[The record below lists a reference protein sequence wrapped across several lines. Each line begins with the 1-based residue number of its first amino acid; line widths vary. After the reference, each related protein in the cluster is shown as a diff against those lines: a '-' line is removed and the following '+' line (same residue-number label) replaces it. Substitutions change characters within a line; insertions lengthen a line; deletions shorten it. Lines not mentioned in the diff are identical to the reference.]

1 MKKIRTKSSEAKKQK
16 RNQMIVGVV
25 LVFVMFGSVFGVI
38 VNSFGQKKDSK
49 NIEYNGIEFA
59 EQNGFWFASKNNFNF
74 VFRNNPEQV
83 EEIDAELNYFNSYEG
98 KPLYIY
104 SEDYEAE
111 LEVLRNFF
119 YQNQIVQRV
128 QPACLD
134 EEGDIFNQTFVCETD
149 SPTINC
155 ENNFIIIRE
164 SDKTE
169 IVQNANCVFIQGAE
183 ENLTKITDE
192 FLFNVFEIRV

>member
-49 NIEYNGIEFA
+49 DIEYNGIEFV
-59 EQNGFWFASKNNFNF
+59 EQNGFWFASKGGFNF

-83 EEIDAELNYFNSYEG
+83 EEIGSELNYFNSYEG

-104 SEDYEAE
+104 SEDDEAE

-128 QPACLD
+128 QPACLN
-134 EEGDIFNQTFVCETD
+134 ESVDIFNKTSECDENLPVKDCG
-149 SPTINC
+149 
-155 ENNFIIIRE
+155 NNFVIIRE
-164 SDKTE
+164 SNDTE
-169 IVQNANCVFIQGAE
+169 IVQNKNCVFINGKR
-183 ENLTKITDE
+183 ENLTEVTDE
-192 FLFNVFEIRV
+192 FLFKVFGIRE

>member
-1 MKKIRTKSSEAKKQK
+1 MKKIRTKYSEAKKQK
-16 RNQMIVGVV
+16 RNQMIVGVI

-38 VNSFGQKKDSK
+38 VGSFGQDKEDK
-49 NIEYNGIEFA
+49 NIEYNGIEFV
-59 EQNGFWFASKNNFNF
+59 EQNGFWFASKGNLNF
-74 VFRNNPEQV
+74 VFRNNPKQV
-83 EEIDAELNYFNSYEG
+83 KKIGSELNYFNNYEG

-104 SEDYEAE
+104 SEHYEAE

-134 EEGDIFNQTFVCETD
+134 EEEDIFNQTTECDVNL
-149 SPTINC
+149 PIKNC

-164 SDKTE
+164 SNDTK
-169 IVQNANCVFIQGAE
+169 IVQNKNCVFIHGE
-183 ENLTKITDE
+183 KENLTKITDE
-192 FLFNVFEIRV
+192 FLFNVFGIRE